1 MGPHRE
7 IKPCQRVSFNPGFT
21 QVAPGRLIYQL
32 MSDTT
37 QQIAEFLEQLIEQR
51 QLPLSLWPREAGS
64 HERYGLTSA
73 DGFIVLDSNVEV
85 LEASAVK
92 ANLSAAAA
100 GWLQQLDVHTAL
112 GSTNGYL
119 MDKAQQGSIDGWIC
133 LAEVQTQGR
142 GRRGRRWMS
151 PFAQNLAM
159 SLGITVGASPATL
172 GGLSLAVGLAA
183 VDCLGSL
190 GVQDVQLKWPNDL
203 LLEGGKLGGIL
214 LELVSRKV
222 SGKVSGTV
230 ANTDSATGAQ
240 VVVGIGLNLELPEAV
255 RQEVDQ
261 VVADLSSHGYLLSRN
276 VLAGRLASSIVD
288 YVRQF
293 ERTGFAPMR
302 EVFDMHHRYHGR
314 CCRIVSVTDEVVG
327 VVTGVSDTGAL
338 ILETAAGPRSFVS
351 GEVSLREAN

>member
-1 MGPHRE
+1 
-7 IKPCQRVSFNPGFT
+7 
-21 QVAPGRLIYQL
+21 

-37 QQIAEFLEQLIEQR
+37 QQIAEFLEQLIEHR

-64 HERYGLTSA
+64 HERFGLTSA
-73 DGFIVLDSNVEV
+73 NGFIVLDSNVEV

-100 GWLQQLDVHTAL
+100 SWLQQLDVHRAL

-119 MDKAQQGSIDGWIC
+119 MDRAQQGSIDGWIC
-133 LAEVQTQGR
+133 LADVQTQGR

-214 LELVSRKV
+214 LELVSGTDSGTV
-222 SGKVSGTV
+222 SGKVSGTASGKV
-230 ANTDSATGAQ
+230 SNTDSATRAQ
-240 VVVGIGLNLELPEAV
+240 VVVGIGLNLELTEAV
-255 RQEVDQ
+255 RNEVDQ
-261 VVADLSSHGYLLSRN
+261 VVADLSSHGYLVSRN

-288 YVRQF
+288 YVGQF
-293 ERTGFAPMR
+293 ERAGFAPMSQ
-302 EVFDMHHRYHGR
+302 VFDAHHR
-314 CCRIVSVTDEVVG
+314 
-327 VVTGVSDTGAL
+327 
-338 ILETAAGPRSFVS
+338 
-351 GEVSLREAN
+351 

>member
-1 MGPHRE
+1 
-7 IKPCQRVSFNPGFT
+7 
-21 QVAPGRLIYQL
+21 

-64 HERYGLTSA
+64 HEGYGLTSA
-73 DGFIVLDSNVEV
+73 NGFIVLDSNVEV
-85 LEASAVK
+85 LEESAVK
-92 ANLSAAAA
+92 ANLSATAAS
-100 GWLQQLDVHTAL
+100 WLQQLDVHRAL

-119 MDKAQQGSIDGWIC
+119 MDSAQRGSIDGWIC
-133 LAEVQTQGR
+133 LADVQTQGR

-214 LELVSRKV
+214 LELVSCKV
-222 SGKVSGTV
+222 SGKVS
-230 ANTDSATGAQ
+230 NTDSAPRAQ

-255 RQEVDQ
+255 RKEVDQ
-261 VVADLSSHGYLLSRN
+261 VIADLSSHGYLVSRN

-288 YVRQF
+288 YVGQF
-293 ERTGFAPMR
+293 ERAGFAPMR
-302 EVFDMHHRYHGR
+302 QVFDMHHRYHGKR
-314 CCRIVSVTDEVVG
+314 CRIVSGKDEVVG
-327 VVTGVSDTGAL
+327 VVAGVSETGAL
-338 ILETAAGPRSFVS
+338 ILETPQGPRSFVS

>member
-1 MGPHRE
+1 M
-7 IKPCQRVSFNPGFT
+7 
-21 QVAPGRLIYQL
+21 
-32 MSDTT
+32 
-37 QQIAEFLEQLIEQR
+37 
-51 QLPLSLWPREAGS
+51 
-64 HERYGLTSA
+64 TSA
-73 DGFIVLDSNVEV
+73 NGFIALDSNVEV

-100 GWLQQLDVHTAL
+100 SWLQQLDVHRAL

-119 MDKAQQGSIDGWIC
+119 MDWAQRGSIDGWIC
-133 LAEVQTQGR
+133 LADVQTQGR

-159 SLGITVGASPATL
+159 SLGVTVGASPATL

-183 VDCLGSL
+183 VDCLGSM

-203 LLEGGKLGGIL
+203 LLEGAKLGGIL
-214 LELVSRKV
+214 LELTSRKVSRTDSRTV
-222 SGKVSGTV
+222 SGKVSSTV
-230 ANTDSATGAQ
+230 SAPRSQ

-255 RQEVDQ
+255 RKEVDQ
-261 VVADLSSHGYLLSRN
+261 VIADLSSHGYLVSRN

-288 YVRQF
+288 YVGQF
-293 ERTGFAPMR
+293 ERAGFAPMCQ
-302 EVFDMHHRYHGR
+302 VFDAHHRYHGKR
-314 CCRIVSVTDEVVG
+314 CRIVSGKDEVVG

-338 ILETAAGPRSFVS
+338 ILETAAGPRTFVS